1 MVLAACIA
9 AALVFRRFAY
19 VAWYPVLMSAAVSGG
34 FAFSLLG
41 RESLCLAL
49 ARKIPP
55 HVLPEGAERY
65 CRAYTALW
73 AAWLAVNGLIACA
86 TIYAPGPVWHL
97 ERAGLD
103 VPCVWVVWNCC
114 LSYCATGLIV
124 LAALPYRRRPL
135 AATLH
140 TPLRR
145 CRRTAG
151 QPRESPELRNT
162 PVTSDSLR
170 LPAPAPPG
178 KLISIVLS
186 FVSCNFILNVF
197 SRKHAANLH
206 PAPGGTRRGTGFWH
220 GKCL

>member
-41 RESLCLAL
+41 REPLCLAL

-114 LSYCATGLIV
+114 LSYCATLTYV
-124 LAALPYRRRPL
+124 SRSVVW
-135 AATLH
+135 
-140 TPLRR
+140 
-145 CRRTAG
+145 C
-151 QPRESPELRNT
+151 
-162 PVTSDSLR
+162 R
-170 LPAPAPPG
+170 LPATVVWTPW
-178 KLISIVLS
+178 
-186 FVSCNFILNVF
+186 
-197 SRKHAANLH
+197 
-206 PAPGGTRRGTGFWH
+206 TWQ
-220 GKCL
+220 